1 MFFDQYNVQPGF
13 LSIRRVQPILLNRSS
28 PPPSRRSRGRR
39 PGDRSHWSGL
49 AGCDPRSRRGR
60 RESRFHQSGPAG
72 GIRRP
77 HRSHRF
83 CRVHRGH
90 SATEELITAAGPAES
105 SAPEA
110 PVSFIRESWLQP
122 PVWIPATESKTRATG
137 TRPLP
142 MAFGQ
147 ESGRTD
153 GWPRRTVMAVGTVLV
168 GLIAILAF
176 VSVHNGQVAA
186 KWQQRDAAQ
195 VALTQQVSAQLDKA
209 NQHITTLDG
218 TVGSL
223 QGQLATATSKQ
234 KGNFGSQ
241 RRPSSTD
248 MAIWVAANVT
258 VTKAPD
264 CGR

>member
-1 MFFDQYNVQPGF
+1 MFFDQYNVQPG
-13 LSIRRVQPILLNRSS
+13 SS
-28 PPPSRRSRGRR
+28 DPVGPTDPAESVEPAAGVAG
-39 PGDRSHWSGL
+39 PAAVAPATGL
-49 AGCDPRSRRGR
+49 AGPGWPAAIPGLA
-60 RESRFHQSGPAG
+60 EAG
-72 GIRRP
+72 GKADSTGPDRP
-77 HRSHRF
+77 AEFVGLIDPTDAAGSTAATT
-83 CRVHRGH
+83 
-90 SATEELITAAGPAES
+90 ATEELITAAGPAES

-122 PVWIPATESKTRATG
+122 PVWIPATGSKTRATG

-142 MAFGQ
+142 VAFGQ
-147 ESGRTD
+147 ESGRAD

-195 VALTQQVSAQLDKA
+195 VALTQQVSAQLEKA

-234 KGNFGSQ
+234 KGNSGVSGVLHRLIWPFG
-241 RRPSSTD
+241 
-248 MAIWVAANVT
+248 
-258 VTKAPD
+258 
-264 CGR
+264 